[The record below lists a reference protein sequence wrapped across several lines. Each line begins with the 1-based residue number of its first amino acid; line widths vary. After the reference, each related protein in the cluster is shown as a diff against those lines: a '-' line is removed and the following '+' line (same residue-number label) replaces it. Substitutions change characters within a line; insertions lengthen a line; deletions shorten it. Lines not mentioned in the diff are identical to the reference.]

1 MMWLRAHLEAMG
13 ELQAEEAFR
22 ATEIH
27 SMGAGTLDKTGRNKV
42 LARWNA
48 ALGRG
53 DGSHRMTGTSRDLAM
68 LKALGIKV
76 RTDGSR

>member
-1 MMWLRAHLEAMG
+1 MPMMWLRAHLEAMG

-22 ATEIH
+22 GAEIV
-27 SMGAGTLDKTGRNKV
+27 SMGAGKLDRAGCNKV
-42 LARWNA
+42 VARWNA

-68 LKALGIKV
+68 LKALGMEVKII
-76 RTDGSR
+76 G

>member
-1 MMWLRAHLEAMG
+1 MPTMWLGAHLEAVG

-27 SMGAGTLDKTGRNKV
+27 SMGAGNLDRTGRNKV

-53 DGSHRMTGTSRDLAM
+53 DGAHRMTGTSRDLAM
-68 LKALGIKV
+68 LKALGVEVKIL
-76 RTDGSR
+76 G